1 MKQVAE
7 LKDFSDSTQSETF
20 EKISKMNENIG
31 AKNREIAELTRAQ
44 RADRKTISQ
53 ACARWYCDNMWHT
66 SNLCYCMNCSVRLR
80 NQTL

>member
-31 AKNREIAELTRAQ
+31 AKNREIAELSRAQ
-44 RADRKTISQ
+44 RADKKTISQ
-53 ACARWYCDNMWHT
+53 ARAHLYCDDVWHN
-66 SNLCYCMNCSVRLR
+66 SNLYYCMNCSVRLR
-80 NQTL
+80 NPT